1 MEILA
6 FYAIAIESIEIYKCS
21 APQNDRQDLSF
32 LKDFHVVGKKMKK
45 MVKKWSF
52 MSHQFS
58 GFFLQK
64 LKKVETEKIVF
75 YDVTCDPIEI

>member
-1 MEILA
+1 
-6 FYAIAIESIEIYKCS
+6 
-21 APQNDRQDLSF
+21 
-32 LKDFHVVGKKMKK
+32 
-45 MVKKWSF
+45 MVKKWPF
-52 MSHQFS
+52 LSHQFS